1 MPRPDYAARC
11 RRDPFLPR
19 PLDKRGNLIAAA
31 IRQKRLRLE
40 WSWDDKTRDGNGV
53 EWKIIHNHFKSEI
66 YIHRNG
72 EYYCHMPRIKRF
84 QNMSSRKNHDTL
96 RDRVVAEL
104 VIFGDIKVQG
114 QKP

>member
-31 IRQKRLRLE
+31 IRQKKFRLD
-40 WSWDDKTRDGNGV
+40 WSRDNTARDSDGV
-53 EWKIIHNHFKSEI
+53 EWKIIRNHFEAET

-72 EYYCHMPRIKRF
+72 EYHCHMPEFRRF
-84 QNMSSRKNHDTL
+84 QNMSSRKRHDTL
-96 RDRVVAEL
+96 RNRAIAEL
-104 VIFGDIKVQG
+104 VIFGLLKVQ
-114 QKP
+114 KRHP